1 MLNQKFV
8 YTLNDPKINKRAHK
22 NKPGTHSPQQNKKA
36 VLTTTA
42 NYKVSTPVR
51 SISTAGVLAKS

>member
-8 YTLNDPKINKRAHK
+8 YTLNYPKINKRAHK

-51 SISTAGVLAKS
+51 SISIAGVLAKS